1 MQLITDNLIPH
12 RWRNTRYPSPTEL
25 ASTGILR
32 VEIKSASAKVRRG
45 TTGED
50 RKDLADVRMRDQVW
64 AGVVPAFLKWG
75 TPVESVTNL
84 RKEVPG
90 YIGEWVEGEN
100 ERNERS
106 AYEGAR

>member
-1 MQLITDNLIPH
+1 MQLITDNLVPH
-12 RWRNTRYPSPTEL
+12 RWHNTRFPSAAEL

-32 VEIKSASAKVRRG
+32 VEIASASAKVRRG

-50 RKDLADVRMRDQVW
+50 RKDLADGRMREQVW

-75 TPVESVTNL
+75 DPVESETNL
-84 RKEVPG
+84 RREVPG
-90 YIGEWVEGEN
+90 YIKEWVEGEN
-100 ERNERS
+100 ERNERF